1 MGFPRQVNVV
11 AAPATVGDWC
21 DRNPRATVDAG
32 YGALVAGANGLT
44 IGNFAWFDPVNPNAL
59 NNTGPGAPA
68 GFVHREQQALI
79 TQYLADS
86 TLVIPAGLGATAV
99 NAAGVWA
106 LNTGTVTAQIG
117 MTAYANNATGAVTFN
132 VAGTPPT
139 SASVTASLA
148 ANLITAATVA
158 ANSIT
163 AGSISGT
170 TLTVT
175 SIGAGT
181 VLAAGQILSGGSP
194 STGFVDP
201 NTTIVS
207 QLTGTAGGTGTY
219 TVNISQNVT
228 SVAMGVTGGGLT
240 VTTMGTGTVAVG
252 QTATAVSNLAAGT
265 TITAFGTGN
274 GTNTGTYAL
283 SLAPTTP
290 AAGVAVTL
298 SGGTLI
304 VTAVGSGVLNINDT
318 VTGGT
323 IAAGTYLQ
331 SFVAGSGTLGGTGNY
346 LVNTSTTSASG
357 TVTVAAG
364 TATKWVAQSVGA
376 PGELV
381 KMTTWLLG

>member
-1 MGFPRQVNVV
+1 
-11 AAPATVGDWC
+11 
-21 DRNPRATVDAG
+21 
-32 YGALVAGANGLT
+32 
-44 IGNFAWFDPVNPNAL
+44 
-59 NNTGPGAPA
+59 
-68 GFVHREQQALI
+68 
-79 TQYLADS
+79 
-86 TLVIPAGLGATAV
+86 
-99 NAAGVWA
+99 
-106 LNTGTVTAQIG
+106 
-117 MTAYANNATGAVTFN
+117 
-132 VAGTPPT
+132 
-139 SASVTASLA
+139 
-148 ANLITAATVA
+148 
-158 ANSIT
+158 
-163 AGSISGT
+163 
-170 TLTVT
+170 
-175 SIGAGT
+175 
-181 VLAAGQILSGGSP
+181 
-194 STGFVDP
+194 
-201 NTTIVS
+201 
-207 QLTGTAGGTGTY
+207 
-219 TVNISQNVT
+219 
-228 SVAMGVTGGGLT
+228 MGVTGGGLT